1 MKRRWPERKKSLYS
15 TLYFWPWKK
24 KRVLF
29 VGKSRNNKE
38 NRKYNLLHIKKKSM
52 CTSTYSRYCVRIIWF
67 DGKTKKD
74 EWCPFFALFAK
85 IIHKSITTLAVIDAA
100 RCIRHGFFIVRFP
113 IVVAAQLK
121 LHQNCSGSNYYSNGG
136 KNWNSLEKR
145 DHECRLSPSYP
156 KCAMPFL
163 SLA

>member
-15 TLYFWPWKK
+15 TLCFWPWKK
-24 KRVLF
+24 ESSLSEKA
-29 VGKSRNNKE
+29 E
-38 NRKYNLLHIKKKSM
+38 IIKK
-52 CTSTYSRYCVRIIWF
+52 TENITYYISRKNQCALLLTHATACASFGLTEKPKRMN
-67 DGKTKKD
+67 DA
-74 EWCPFFALFAK
+74 PFFALFAK